1 LNWFAFN
8 LFLFFYK
15 EIWEKMK
22 NLLLILITSVAI
34 FSACTS
40 EPPSVRVL
48 NRRTN
53 KANVQIKSANGNTIN
68 FNNVETNQTTSY
80 QEISEGY
87 QQATAVIQNES
98 FSPYIFFTTIKG
110 RKYTI
115 VVLDGEKPTLRVD
128 DDGN

>member
-22 NLLLILITSVAI
+22 NLLLILLTSIAI

-110 RKYTI
+110 RK
-115 VVLDGEKPTLRVD
+115 
-128 DDGN
+128 

>member
-1 LNWFAFN
+1 
-8 LFLFFYK
+8 
-15 EIWEKMK
+15 MK
-22 NLLLILITSVAI
+22 NILLIILTSAIILVAC
-34 FSACTS
+34 SQ
-40 EPPSVRVL
+40 EPPSIRVL

-68 FNNVETNQTTSY
+68 INNIETNQTTSY